1 MTVQSVELNVGSQAA
16 AKTHMRSHQPAKRKR
31 VEAVRPIYGLMAIT
45 PHAPI
50 FAPIY
55 RYIINTYSITNTYGL
70 TIIYGL
76 MATTPHS

>member
-1 MTVQSVELNVGSQAA
+1 MTVQTVELNEGSQAA
-16 AKTHMRSHQPAKRKR
+16 AKTHMRSHQPPKRKR

-55 RYIINTYSITNTYGL
+55 QYITNTYGL
-70 TIIYGL
+70 TNIYGL
-76 MATTPHS
+76 TDIYILMAITPH